1 MQTTTAQAD
10 AKPNVDTLAQTGVAA
25 LRRGDAAAARQ
36 AFEAV
41 VAADRATPQLW
52 LLLAQA
58 CSALRDDPATHG
70 ALDRVLAADATNL
83 YAMMMKGDLVALAG
97 DEKAAIAWYN
107 QGLRIAAATGP
118 HPQDLV
124 DRLQRA
130 QVARDAAAGRFHAH
144 LGSSMSAA
152 GVDPRQSPPRFLE
165 ALEIMAGRKQPF
177 LQEPKSF
184 YYPGLPN
191 IAFYEP
197 SDFAWL
203 VEIEAMAAAMRA
215 EIEAVLAADKGL
227 VPYIERPRNRPARPH
242 ALLEDA
248 RWSAFQLIKD
258 GRPVEANAAR
268 CPQTMA
274 ALARAPLPQ
283 IAGRS
288 PMAMISVLQPG
299 THIPPH
305 NGLLNTRLICHVPL
319 VVPTGCRLRV
329 GNETRN
335 VEAGKALLFDDSIE
349 HEAWND
355 GTSARAVLLFEVWRP
370 ELSEAERAALTVMF
384 EAIGGY
390 GSET

>member
-1 MQTTTAQAD
+1 MQTTAQ
-10 AKPNVDTLAQTGVAA
+10 PNIESLAQTGVAA

-36 AFEAV
+36 SFEAV
-41 VAADRATPQLW
+41 AAAGRATPQLW

-58 CSALRDDPATHG
+58 CAALGDDLATHL
-70 ALDRVLAADATNL
+70 ALDKVLAADPTNL
-83 YAMMMKGDLVALAG
+83 YAMIMKGDLVASAG

-107 QGLRIAAATGP
+107 QSLRIAEVTAP
-118 HPQDLV
+118 HPQDLL

-130 QVARDAAAGRFHAH
+130 QQARDAAAGRFHAH
-144 LGSSMSAA
+144 LGKTMASA

-184 YYPGLPN
+184 YYPGLPQ

-203 VEIEAMAAAMRA
+203 VEMEAMAEAMRT
-215 EIEAVLAADKGL
+215 EVEAVLAEDGGL
-227 VPYIERPRNRPARPH
+227 VPYIERPKNRPARPH
-242 ALLEDA
+242 PLLENAD
-248 RWSAFQLIKD
+248 WSAFHLIKD
-258 GRPVEANAAR
+258 GAIIEANASR

-274 ALARAPLPQ
+274 ALAKAPIPE
-283 IAGRS
+283 IPGRS

-305 NGLLNTRLICHVPL
+305 NGLLNTRLICHIPL
-319 VVPTGCRLRV
+319 VVPAGCRLRV
-329 GNETRN
+329 GNETRT

-355 GTSARAVLLFEVWRP
+355 GDSPRAVLLFEIWRP
-370 ELSEAERAALTVMF
+370 ELSAAERAALTVMF
-384 EAIGGY
+384 DAIGGY
-390 GSET
+390 GEEN

>member
-1 MQTTTAQAD
+1 MQTTAQ
-10 AKPNVDTLAQTGVAA
+10 PNIETLAQTGVAA

-41 VAADRATPQLW
+41 AAAGRATPQLW

-58 CSALRDDPATHG
+58 CAALGDDMATHL

-83 YAMMMKGDLVALAG
+83 YAMIMKGDLVATAG

-107 QGLRIAAATGP
+107 QSLRIAEATGP
-118 HPQDLV
+118 HPQDLL

-130 QVARDAAAGRFHAH
+130 QAARDAAAGRFHAH
-144 LGSSMSAA
+144 LGKTMAAA

-165 ALEIMAGRKQPF
+165 ALDIMAGRKQPF

-184 YYPGLPN
+184 YYPGLPQ

-203 VEIEAMAAAMRA
+203 TEIEAMADVMRA
-215 EIEAVLAADKGL
+215 EAEAVLAEDSAL
-227 VPYIERPRNRPARPH
+227 VPYIERPTNRPARPH
-242 ALLEDA
+242 PLLENA
-248 RWSAFQLIKD
+248 NWSAFHLIKD
-258 GRPVEANAAR
+258 GLPVEANAGR

-274 ALARAPLPQ
+274 ALAKAPLPV
-283 IAGRS
+283 IPGRS

-305 NGLLNTRLICHVPL
+305 NGLLNTRLICHIPL
-319 VVPTGCRLRV
+319 VVPAGCRLRV
-329 GNETRN
+329 GNETRT
-335 VEAGKALLFDDSIE
+335 VAAGKALLFDDSIE

-355 GTSARAVLLFEVWRP
+355 GDAPRAVLLFEVWRP
-370 ELSEAERAALTVMF
+370 ELSEAERAALVVMF
-384 EAIGGY
+384 DAIGGY
-390 GSET
+390 GSEN